1 MGKSQSSKYKRMGRA
16 ADRHSTRRGLPS
28 GQKLNTQHKLPPRVA
43 AMFNELLSDSLHL
56 AGETQQIQRATA
68 EAHAK
73 FRREQAKLMDS
84 LAQQLGISGVLRDF
98 VALRKRRVA
107 QVRDAMEKAQT
118 AIARR
123 AKGLREFEE
132 K

>member
-1 MGKSQSSKYKRMGRA
+1 
-16 ADRHSTRRGLPS
+16 
-28 GQKLNTQHKLPPRVA
+28 
-43 AMFNELLSDSLHL
+43 MFNELLSDSLHL

-68 EAHAK
+68 EANAK

-123 AKGLREFEE
+123 AKGFREFEE